1 MLRLT
6 IRNDNLTR
14 LLKQTKR
21 THTVDGKTQD
31 QVTSCVL
38 RDGPERV
45 HTTSL
50 VKDGVSSLSRF
61 STEFIDMGRDM
72 GEGNFYITDID
83 TMLGALKY
91 HGQTVKLTQLGHKIT
106 IFSKNKQTTLDASPD
121 ARAYPSN
128 PRTLKEWEQSARDLA
143 ERIYLDH
150 RFNDGYLYASDDVAI
165 APQFSFTGVDSTD
178 LYEIFRCASMN
189 KQKKNEYKIM
199 ISPTSERE
207 SEYDA
212 HLDLL
217 INVGGDAKGSTTD
230 KINFKHGAGK
240 ASNVSF
246 TIKGGMEQLFAV
258 VGGDVDMHVL
268 DFTAHEQGHKVLF
281 DLGNGDFVFQ
291 SGLIR

>member
-38 RDGPERV
+38 RDGAERV

-61 STEFIDMGRDM
+61 STEFIDMGRDL

-91 HGQTVKLTQLGHKIT
+91 HGQTVRLSQLGHKIT

-143 ERIYLDH
+143 KKINLNSCSYES
-150 RFNDGYLYASDDVAI
+150 GDVSI

-178 LYEIFRCASMN
+178 LYEIFRCDSMN

-199 ISPTSERE
+199 ISPTLERQ

-230 KINFKHGAGK
+230 KITFKHGAGK

>member
-38 RDGPERV
+38 RDGAERV

-61 STEFIDMGRDM
+61 STEFIDIHRDM
-72 GEGNFYITDID
+72 GEGHFYITDID

-91 HGQTVKLTQLGHKIT
+91 HGQTVRLSQLGHKIT

-128 PRTLKEWEQSARDLA
+128 PRTLKEWEQSARELA

-150 RFNDGYLYASDDVAI
+150 RFNDNYLYSSDDVAI
-165 APQFSFTGVDSTD
+165 SPQFSFYGVDSTD
-178 LYEIFRCASMN
+178 LYEIFRCDSMN

-199 ISPTSERE
+199 ISPTSDSADLE
-207 SEYDA
+207 
-212 HLDLL
+212 LL

-230 KINFKHGAGK
+230 MIEFNYSSGK

-258 VGGDVDMHVL
+258 VGGEVDMHIL
-268 DFTAHEQGHKVLF
+268 DFSAHEQGHKVLF

>member
-61 STEFIDMGRDM
+61 STEYIDMGRDM

-91 HGQTVKLTQLGHKIT
+91 HGQTVRLSQVGHKIT

-150 RFNDGYLYASDDVAI
+150 RFNDNYLYASDDVAI
-165 APQFSFTGVDSTD
+165 APQFSFYGIDSTD
-178 LYEIFRCASMN
+178 LYEIFRCDSMN
-189 KQKKNEYKIM
+189 KQKKNEYKIG
-199 ISPTSERE
+199 ISPTFDSTDLE
-207 SEYDA
+207 
-212 HLDLL
+212 LL
-217 INVGGDAKGSTTD
+217 ISVGGDAKGSTTD
-230 KINFKHGAGK
+230 MIEFKHSSGLMD
-240 ASNVSF
+240 NVSF

-258 VGGDVDMHVL
+258 VGGEVDMHIL

>member
-61 STEFIDMGRDM
+61 STEFIDMGRDL

-91 HGQTVKLTQLGHKIT
+91 HGQTVRLSQLGHKIT

-128 PRTLKEWEQSARDLA
+128 PRTLKEWEQSARELA
-143 ERIYLDH
+143 ERIYLHAPIQDE
-150 RFNDGYLYASDDVAI
+150 RFHDNYLYASDDVAI
-165 APQFSFTGVDSTD
+165 APQFSFYGIDSTD
-178 LYEIFRCASMN
+178 LYEIFRCDSMN

-199 ISPTSERE
+199 ISPTSDSTDLE
-207 SEYDA
+207 
-212 HLDLL
+212 LL

-230 KINFKHGAGK
+230 MIEFNYSSGK

-258 VGGDVDMHVL
+258 VGGEVDMHIL